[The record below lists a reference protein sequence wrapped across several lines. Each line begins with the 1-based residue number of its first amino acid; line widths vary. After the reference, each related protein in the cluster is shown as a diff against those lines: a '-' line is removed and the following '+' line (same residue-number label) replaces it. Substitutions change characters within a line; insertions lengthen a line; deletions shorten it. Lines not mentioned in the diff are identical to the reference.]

1 MIEGILLCISLG
13 IFYLVGVH
21 LIRANRI
28 IYEVY
33 RLLKFISENK
43 KVTADNK
50 NNETAQQTSAAPG
63 TEPADVG
70 SLMQFGMGAPVEYY
84 EVNFDQVQ
92 NIQDVKDL
100 LSDLNLKFM
109 LFPGEQ
115 INEKVSRPDLWVKV
129 DEAA

>member
-1 MIEGILLCISLG
+1 
-13 IFYLVGVH
+13 
-21 LIRANRI
+21 
-28 IYEVY
+28 
-33 RLLKFISENK
+33 
-43 KVTADNK
+43 VTADNK

>member
-50 NNETAQQTSAAPG
+50 NNTQPDTAQPEQTVPDLQQM
-63 TEPADVG
+63 P
-70 SLMQFGMGAPVEYY
+70 PVQYY
-84 EVNFDQVQ
+84 TVDFNRVQ
-92 NIQDVKDL
+92 DIQDVKDL
-100 LSDLNLKFM
+100 LVDMNLKLM
-109 LFPGEQ
+109 LFPGQ
-115 INEKVSRPDLWVKV
+115 SLDQQVTRPDLWVQV